1 MGLFDKI
8 KNKTID
14 AVTSSVT
21 GNPYGIT
28 CAYACP
34 DTDWN
39 PTPPWVNTPPVIT
52 PPTPE
57 PEQKEETDCQKNVDY
72 YKKQFVTLFN
82 EMEEQL
88 GRCKR
93 VEISKGDKIC
103 VSGGSE
109 WSEVII
115 EIEF

>member
-8 KNKTID
+8 KNNAID
-14 AVTSSVT
+14 IVTSSVT

-34 DTDWN
+34 ETDWN
-39 PTPPWVNTPPVIT
+39 PTPPWTAEPITVI
-52 PPTPE
+52 PDSVPE
-57 PEQKEETDCQKNVDY
+57 KNEETEPKKNVDY

-88 GRCKR
+88 GRCKH
-93 VEISKGDKIC
+93 VEIKKDEKIL
-103 VSGGSE
+103 VNGGE
-109 WSEVII
+109 ELAGIVEID
-115 EIEF
+115 IEF

>member
-8 KNKTID
+8 KNNAID
-14 AVTSSVT
+14 IVTSSVT

-34 DTDWN
+34 ETDWN
-39 PTPPWVNTPPVIT
+39 PTPPWESIPCV

-57 PEQKEETDCQKNVDY
+57 SEQKKEIDGQKNVDY
-72 YKKQFVTLFN
+72 YKKEFARLFK

-88 GRCKR
+88 GKCKR